1 MYVLRFSD
9 VFGNQISKD
18 IHAFFNL
25 FHRTDLEYLTGTPEG
40 IETLRKAYLPEIR
53 KSNMYKQL
61 LSAEGDKY
69 AELLLNVDQEAEKGL
84 QSIKGVK
91 IIPANDDLI
100 GLDVSAVT
108 RGVAEPMALRY
119 FLDDN
124 ADRFD
129 WCIIDC
135 PPAFSAG
142 AMAAIAAADE
152 LVVPMKVD
160 AFGVNGVKSLMAMLE
175 NMRRINPDLELAG
188 VLPTMVYQDKQQLEA
203 LNVLRTQLG
212 IAAARAFRCIRRSPL
227 VDRSTFSQEPLIY
240 CSPKSKTLYDYRVF
254 VHQLIGD
261 QEGGEK

>member
-1 MYVLRFSD
+1 VRTTAIMNLKGGTGKTVTAINMAAILANDYDQRVLLVDADSQANLTQFTAPNLASD
-9 VFGNQISKD
+9 RNMIGGLADLLCQRD
-18 IHAFFNL
+18 AF
-25 FHRTDLEYLTGTPEG
+25 
-40 IETLRKAYLPEIR
+40 AYPT
-53 KSNMYKQL
+53 
-61 LSAEGDKY
+61 
-69 AELLLNVDQEAEKGL
+69 
-84 QSIKGVK
+84 SIVGVK

-142 AMAAIAAADE
+142 AMAAIAATDN

-160 AFGVNGVKSLMAMLE
+160 AFGMNGIKSLMAMLE

-188 VLPTMVYQDKQQLEA
+188 VLPTMVYQDKQQLEK
-203 LNVLRTQLG
+203 LSELRAQLG
-212 IAAARAFRCIRRSPL
+212 VIPVRVFHSIRRSPL
-227 VDRSTFSQEPLIY
+227 VDRSTFSQEPLIS
-240 CSPKSKTLYDYRVF
+240 CSPKSKTLYDYRMF
-254 VHQLIGD
+254 IHQLIGD
-261 QEGGEK
+261 QEGGEN

>member
-1 MYVLRFSD
+1 MRTTAIMNLKGGTGKTVTAINMAAILAKDYDQRVLLVDADSQANLTQFTAPNLVMMGGLADLLCQRE
-9 VFGNQISKD
+9 
-18 IHAFFNL
+18 AF
-25 FHRTDLEYLTGTPEG
+25 
-40 IETLRKAYLPEIR
+40 AYPTT
-53 KSNMYKQL
+53 
-61 LSAEGDKY
+61 
-69 AELLLNVDQEAEKGL
+69 
-84 QSIKGVK
+84 IKGVK

-212 IAAARAFRCIRRSPL
+212 IAAARTFRSIRRSPL

-261 QEGGEK
+261 QEGGED